1 MAEGTTSGVGPNGAD
16 DDQTYSCSE
25 LGSLK
30 LADEVMQ
37 EAGEAG
43 ESSAA
48 QQAHRDAC
56 NWYERMINSCP
67 WKPVPLAQLHALV
80 KQNKRK
86 GKTAM
91 TEHERL
97 LAALPAEPA
106 VAAGGEPQYANA
118 AARFEALLLSMP
130 ADASL
135 PPDMLFFVTYAVAE
149 QQRLIKAMA
158 DTQTYQQ
165 LHARD
170 ADTIRKQAQE
180 KKELELRLAAL
191 QTDMEQRLAAK
202 DAELAAKDDQLQEQG
217 TQLSSLEAFQVQ
229 QQGKNLL
236 SAIAKPAKFD
246 GQDRTKA
253 DKIVREWTQQT
264 TSYIEATGVAEGL
277 RVPVAQSY
285 LAGEA
290 LRLWLAAR
298 LLIVDREPT
307 LKDLM
312 DCMIS
317 NFAPASKTKSMRT
330 QLDQLKQEGDFSKLS
345 AYIAQFDLLCSHIED
360 MSNSEKL
367 HRFTSGLRGAA
378 RSNLVINPHTL
389 SPYTDYLTM
398 RAAALNH
405 AASAEMLTQFQERRQ
420 QSSKGASSSNGA
432 LSADKKRKGHPAA
445 AAAAGSSTKKKN
457 KAATDVE
464 VTNKAG
470 VTVTRTTHVLGFC
483 KRGRICAFCYSD
495 THDHSSKCVAK
506 AAAPGFPEGFKP

>member
-37 EAGEAG
+37 EAGE
-43 ESSAA
+43 
-48 QQAHRDAC
+48 
-56 NWYERMINSCP
+56 
-67 WKPVPLAQLHALV
+67 
-80 KQNKRK
+80 
-86 GKTAM
+86 
-91 TEHERL
+91 
-97 LAALPAEPA
+97 AEPA

-229 QQGKNLL
+229 QQ
-236 SAIAKPAKFD
+236 
-246 GQDRTKA
+246 
-253 DKIVREWTQQT
+253 
-264 TSYIEATGVAEGL
+264 
-277 RVPVAQSY
+277 
-285 LAGEA
+285 
-290 LRLWLAAR
+290 
-298 LLIVDREPT
+298 
-307 LKDLM
+307 
-312 DCMIS
+312 
-317 NFAPASKTKSMRT
+317 
-330 QLDQLKQEGDFSKLS
+330 
-345 AYIAQFDLLCSHIED
+345 
-360 MSNSEKL
+360 
-367 HRFTSGLRGAA
+367 
-378 RSNLVINPHTL
+378 
-389 SPYTDYLTM
+389 
-398 RAAALNH
+398 
-405 AASAEMLTQFQERRQ
+405 EMLTQFQERRQ